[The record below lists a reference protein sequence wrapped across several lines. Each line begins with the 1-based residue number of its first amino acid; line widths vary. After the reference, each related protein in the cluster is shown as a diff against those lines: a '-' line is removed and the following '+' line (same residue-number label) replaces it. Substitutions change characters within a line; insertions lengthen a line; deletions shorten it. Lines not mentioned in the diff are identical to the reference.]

1 MTARISHAR
10 RSMVAVG
17 SVLGA
22 LTLTLSGATPAP
34 AAEDVRSKQWYLDAL
49 YAEKIWRKTTGEGI
63 KVAVIDSGV
72 NPDTPSLRGQVLE
85 GVDATVEK
93 GGSTDD
99 TDGQGTTTSE
109 LIAGTGKGGGLKG
122 LAPGAKIIPIRV
134 PLLKHDEL
142 PPGTWIERDPL
153 YYAIRAAA
161 DSDAQIIAVNIRNE
175 HAIGN
180 NAYQDSAAEYAASKG
195 KILIA
200 GTGDNAKEGNK
211 PLYPARERLV
221 VGVSSVDKQGHVADY
236 SQHGDYV
243 HLAAPGVDIP
253 RWCDTSF
260 RHYCDGGGASAA
272 TAIASA
278 SAALIWSA
286 HPDWTAN
293 QVIRVLFETASRN
306 WGKDSRSSY
315 LGHGI
320 VRPISSTVRGKG
332 SPGSPNI
339 NPLTHKDSMDAKSPS
354 TSLSTQRPEKKEKG
368 RVKAHEAGEEANDDS
383 QPGVVAGIAAVVSAL
398 IAGVFY
404 LTRKRRNS

>member
-1 MTARISHAR
+1 M
-10 RSMVAVG
+10 G
-17 SVLGA
+17 SALGA
-22 LTLTLSGATPAP
+22 LALILQGAAPAA
-34 AAEDVRSKQWYLDAL
+34 AAEDVQSKQWYLDAL
-49 YAEKIWRKTTGEGI
+49 YAEKIWKKTTGKGI

-72 NPDTPSLRGQVLE
+72 NPNTPSLKGQVLK

-93 GGSTDD
+93 GGSTND
-99 TDGQGTTTSE
+99 TDGQGTTTAE

-134 PLLKHDEL
+134 PLLKPDQL
-142 PPGTWIERDPL
+142 PPGTWIKRDPL

-161 DSDAQIIAVNIRNE
+161 DSDAQIIAINLRNE

-195 KILIA
+195 KLLIA
-200 GTGDNAKEGNK
+200 GTGDNAKDGNK

-236 SQHGDYV
+236 SQHGDDV
-243 HLAAPGVDIP
+243 HLAAPGADIP

-260 RHYCDGGGASAA
+260 KRYCDGGGASAA

-293 QVIRVLFETASRN
+293 QVLRVLFETASRD

-332 SPGSPNI
+332 SPGSPNV
-339 NPLTHKDSMDAKSPS
+339 NPLTHKDPADSKNPSASPS
-354 TSLSTQRPEKKEKG
+354 SQQPKDKAKDSTSPN
-368 RVKAHEAGEEANDDS
+368 EAGEKTNDNS
-383 QPGVVAGIAAVVSAL
+383 HLGLVLGIAAAMAAL
-398 IAGVFY
+398 AAGAFA
-404 LTRKRRNS
+404 LTRKRRNA